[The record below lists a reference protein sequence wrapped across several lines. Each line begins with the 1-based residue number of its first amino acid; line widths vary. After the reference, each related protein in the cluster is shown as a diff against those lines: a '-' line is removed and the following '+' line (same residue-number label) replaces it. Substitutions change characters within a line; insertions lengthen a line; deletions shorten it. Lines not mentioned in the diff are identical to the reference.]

1 MLITRRNGHTESASS
16 EYFPRLRAGTRVA
29 ITLANGETQT
39 GVVRVS
45 LEGWLVLVGCPSPVS
60 SEDVRALQVEA

>member
-1 MLITRRNGHTESASS
+1 MLITMRKGNADSVNS
-16 EYFPRLRAGTRVA
+16 EFFPRLRAGTRVA
-29 ITLANGETQT
+29 VTMANGETQT

-60 SEDVRALQVEA
+60 SEDVRALKVEN